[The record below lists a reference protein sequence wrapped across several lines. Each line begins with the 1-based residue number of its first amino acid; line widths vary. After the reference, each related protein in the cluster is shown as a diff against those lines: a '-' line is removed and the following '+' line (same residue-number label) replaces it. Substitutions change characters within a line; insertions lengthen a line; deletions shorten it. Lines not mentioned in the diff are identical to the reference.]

1 MTLNTNPPAI
11 LEFELI
17 TLQLLLIML
26 VSLSLIAS
34 LSISQSGGCGSTV
47 PSQPRAGSTSA
58 LTISGMYAIHSH
70 QRFQYSRRERG
81 KKKVRQ
87 CSATTR
93 RSLCCKVSVWLLG
106 QALILGGHLFCCLLL
121 LLIEGCTLSID
132 LSLNE
137 KSLIYNNREEV
148 KSPGV
153 CRFDVLAERAFEP
166 MQVYTSRNSGTRRG
180 PVMCNCRCI
189 KYTAL
194 THNIRSISFQ
204 IDKILMV

>member
-1 MTLNTNPPAI
+1 
-11 LEFELI
+11 
-17 TLQLLLIML
+17 ML
-26 VSLSLIAS
+26 ASLSLIAS

-70 QRFQYSRRERG
+70 IVDG
-81 KKKVRQ
+81 KKVKKKVRQ

-106 QALILGGHLFCCLLL
+106 QALILRGHFVCCLLL

-204 IDKILMV
+204 IDKILMA